1 MTMRSII
8 TSFALLTGALLFAQN
23 GDIDRIPA
31 ERRQE
36 IKAQKVAF
44 ITQRLAFTPEEAQ
57 VFWPIYNS
65 YEAELE
71 EVRRTVGNG
80 RREAHDPAQVTD
92 EQAERLLAAELAG
105 QRRELEIAEKYS
117 PRFKAAIGARKTLF
131 LSRTER
137 DFTRE
142 LLRRR
147 KDDGRDRR
155 TAPHKSH

>member
-23 GDIDRIPA
+23 GDVDRIPA

-65 YEAELE
+65 YESELE
-71 EVRRTVGNG
+71 EVRRTIGLS
-80 RREAHDPAQVTD
+80 RREAQDPSQVTE
-92 EQAERLLAAELAG
+92 EQAERLLTEELES
-105 QRRELEIAEKYS
+105 QRRELEIAGKYS

-142 LLRRR
+142 LVRRR
-147 KDDGRDRR
+147 KDDGRDRH
-155 TAPHKSH
+155 APTRRSH